1 MKLIHYIAGISFLST
16 FAVASCSHEELM
28 ETGEGSVR
36 LSVLASDRINVLSR
50 ALSDEVQATLEKDC
64 RVRIFS
70 GETLVQ
76 KYLGTAEIP
85 AEIPLA
91 SGSYK
96 ATVYAGDSLPASF
109 TTSYYYGEEPFEV
122 KKGMQVPVEVEC
134 SIGNTVVTVSL
145 SEEMKAALKDYS
157 VTVSSSVAE
166 GSLKFTPQNEG
177 AKGFFTVPLSQPILK
192 YKLSGTAKD
201 GHQVSSEGTIGSIQR
216 STLYK
221 LNFKL
226 AEGGTEGGNTGG
238 GKRPALSVSTYS
250 LKPVNHEVV
259 LPQRVTV
266 ACVDKTGSKID
277 LSAVA
282 YWNVNA
288 TNAYTFHVASFQE
301 LTTFQLTLP
310 QEAVSDW
317 GFASAEVDLMKA
329 SEEELQKLR
338 ALGVD
343 FVKPVQH
350 DADVV
355 YRGSMT
361 LNETLIAKMTGIES
375 GQTKSY
381 RMAMKAVDTDQRF
394 REVVWNVVVSADR
407 VTTSPSVDYEVWTRK
422 ATLRGKLVAADA
434 SSVQPKFR
442 YRLKDTQEWTEVDA
456 TLDGMS
462 FSAEVTGLTP
472 GSTYEYQAMEGTQ
485 ASAVVESFTTESLF
499 QPSNAGFESIQ
510 DGSPLLIHG
519 AGEPMWWDS
528 GNHGSATMKKNVT
541 TVDTSVKHGG
551 NQSLCMSSQ
560 FVGFM
565 GIGKFAAGNV
575 FAGQYLQTDGMDGV
589 LGWGRPC
596 SSRPTAM
603 KLWVRY
609 EPGMVD
615 YADGLPAGAEIQKG
629 GKDQAIVYVSV
640 GDWTGMDYNGT
651 PWSFV
656 VKTKGAASLFSTS
669 PDTYSGKGIV
679 AYGEK
684 IFSEAIGG
692 ESMVEVTIP
701 LDYEHYG
708 KDTRKPTSIILVASA
723 SRYGDYFCGS
733 TGSKLWIDDVEL
745 VYE

>member
-1 MKLIHYIAGISFLST
+1 M
-16 FAVASCSHEELM
+16 
-28 ETGEGSVR
+28 
-36 LSVLASDRINVLSR
+36 
-50 ALSDEVQATLEKDC
+50 
-64 RVRIFS
+64 
-70 GETLVQ
+70 
-76 KYLGTAEIP
+76 
-85 AEIPLA
+85 
-91 SGSYK
+91 
-96 ATVYAGDSLPASF
+96 
-109 TTSYYYGEEPFEV
+109 
-122 KKGMQVPVEVEC
+122 
-134 SIGNTVVTVSL
+134 
-145 SEEMKAALKDYS
+145 
-157 VTVSSSVAE
+157 
-166 GSLKFTPQNEG
+166 
-177 AKGFFTVPLSQPILK
+177 
-192 YKLSGTAKD
+192 
-201 GHQVSSEGTIGSIQR
+201 
-216 STLYK
+216 
-221 LNFKL
+221 
-226 AEGGTEGGNTGG
+226 
-238 GKRPALSVSTYS
+238 
-250 LKPVNHEVV
+250 
-259 LPQRVTV
+259 
-266 ACVDKTGSKID
+266 
-277 LSAVA
+277 
-282 YWNVNA
+282 
-288 TNAYTFHVASFQE
+288 
-301 LTTFQLTLP
+301 
-310 QEAVSDW
+310 
-317 GFASAEVDLMKA
+317 
-329 SEEELQKLR
+329 
-338 ALGVD
+338 D

-609 EPGMVD
+609 EPGTVD

-708 KDTRKPTSIILVASA
+708 KNTRKPTSIILVASA